1 MVVKLPLSTSYTP
14 TPQCFE
20 TMARSSMPLDT
31 ITRPLARGEQPSA
44 EETARA
50 AAQKRNAAS
59 SSKGASSS
67 SSKGP
72 IAIGPSKTTKKQKK
86 VEKVVNK
93 EYNLLPS
100 HM

>member
-50 AAQKRNAAS
+50 QKRNAAS

-86 VEKVVNK
+86 VANK